1 MYEFLYFNNANQ
13 VIREKKMQ
21 KPVKE
26 IMDYLDNCLYGTRFK
41 GEIMRQ
47 ALKEMDWRQNGDT
60 KILEGRRYAYKGFRN
75 RIAIDG
81 SFSSY
86 EYIQD
91 ALLRLQIGYDQKRI
105 DMGVVM
111 VTAQRSEKS
120 KLGTTKQLV
129 AQEMEMLH
137 PTINLPIVIVL
148 FDLGKP
154 GEAYEEKNPEKEK
167 APSKLKD
174 DKFRLTFTA
183 RNTSANRNW
192 MRRLSLSHAGENRLF
207 TKRPWSMTRRSLL
220 RRFEYGLLA
229 GNVLKIVSGPEKDCL
244 GAG

>member
-41 GEIMRQ
+41 GELMRQ

-75 RIAIDG
+75 RVAIDG

-91 ALLRLQIGYDQKRI
+91 ALLRLQIGYDKKRI

-167 APSKLKD
+167 VPVKLKAD
-174 DKFRLTFTA
+174 DKLVEA
-183 RNTSANRNW
+183 YLHGKKAQESEPESDDEIKA
-192 MRRLSLSHAGENRLF
+192 E
-207 TKRPWSMTRRSLL
+207 TRIRKPAVS
-220 RRFEYGLLA
+220 RKTMV
-229 GNVLKIVSGPEKDCL
+229 NDQKI
-244 GAG
+244 AA

>member
-41 GEIMRQ
+41 GELMRQ

-75 RIAIDG
+75 RVAIDG

-91 ALLRLQIGYDQKRI
+91 ALLRLQIGYDKKRI

-167 APSKLKD
+167 APSKPKD
-174 DKFRLTFTA
+174 SKFSDIYLHGDKKYECEPELDEEVVTE
-183 RNTSANRNW
+183 S
-192 MRRLSLSHAGENRLF
+192 RRRKPAVHKKTMVNDQTIA
-207 TKRPWSMTRRSLL
+207 
-220 RRFEYGLLA
+220 A
-229 GNVLKIVSGPEKDCL
+229 
-244 GAG
+244 

>member
-13 VIREKKMQ
+13 VIKEKKMQ
-21 KPVKE
+21 RPVKE

-91 ALLRLQIGYDQKRI
+91 ALLRLQIGYDKKRI

-129 AQEMEMLH
+129 AKEMEMLH

-167 APSKLKD
+167 APRSS
-174 DKFRLTFTA
+174 RIPNSVTSIFTVT

-192 MRRLSLSHAGENRLF
+192 TRKLLLSHAGESRLS
-207 TKRPWSMTRRSLL
+207 TKRPW
-220 RRFEYGLLA
+220 
-229 GNVLKIVSGPEKDCL
+229 
-244 GAG
+244 